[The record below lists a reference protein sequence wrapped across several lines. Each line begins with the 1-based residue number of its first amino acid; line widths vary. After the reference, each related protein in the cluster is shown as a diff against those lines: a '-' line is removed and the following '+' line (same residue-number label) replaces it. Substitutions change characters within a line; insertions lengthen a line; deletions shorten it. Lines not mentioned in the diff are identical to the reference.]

1 MNVFDIVN
9 QIYYGKEDIF
19 TEPQTEKEYSSY
31 VINKALSFG
40 ADTILYA
47 NEMNLHHGLDKKL
60 QYEFLKNAIPKRKRF
75 NKWIKKGAD
84 PKHLDLV
91 CSYYK
96 YSKERGM
103 EALSI
108 LSEEQIKQIEQL
120 MDTGG
125 KR

>member
-9 QIYYGKEDIF
+9 QINYGKEDIF
-19 TEPQTEKEYSSY
+19 NDPQTQKEYSPF

-40 ADTILYA
+40 PDTILYA
-47 NEMNLHHGLDKKL
+47 NEMNLHYNLDKKL
-60 QYEFLKNAIPKRKRF
+60 QYEFLKNSIPKRKRF
-75 NKWIKKGAD
+75 NKWIKKGTN

-108 LSEEQIKQIEQL
+108 LSEDQIEQLKQL